1 MENEIK
7 VGSVVTLKSGSPKMT
22 VDYIGDNKVT
32 CVWFVDGVVSIAE
45 FSLLTLKLEH
55 N

>member
-1 MENEIK
+1 MANEIK

-22 VDYIGDNKVT
+22 VDYIGDSRVT
-32 CVWFVDGVVSIAE
+32 CVWFVDGVVSVGE
-45 FSLLTLKLEH
+45 FSLPTLKLEH